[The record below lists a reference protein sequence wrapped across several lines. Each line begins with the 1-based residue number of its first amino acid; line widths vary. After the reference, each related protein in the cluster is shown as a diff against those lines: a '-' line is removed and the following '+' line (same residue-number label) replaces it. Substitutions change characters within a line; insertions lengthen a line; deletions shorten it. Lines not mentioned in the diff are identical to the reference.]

1 MIETSLNMFDAG
13 VLIIVGLSALLSFF
27 RGFVREIMSLGA
39 WAGAALITL
48 YSFQR
53 VSTWIEPQVG
63 SAALAGGLA
72 AIGVFITALIAIS
85 FFIRLLLKFLKT
97 GSDVGVLDN
106 MIGLLFG
113 IARGVLLISIA
124 YFVMSIVV
132 NEKDYPDWVKEAK
145 SRPYVAQSAEYV
157 ARIAPDYLSVLT
169 KKEDE
174 KDADTKPSKAQKKLV
189 KEVEAIEDEVP
200 TIEDL
205 QDRIREENERN

>member
-1 MIETSLNMFDAG
+1 MVETSLNMFDAG
-13 VLIIVGLSALLSFF
+13 VLTIVGLSAILSFF

-124 YFVMSIVV
+124 YFVMTIVV

-157 ARIAPDYLSVLT
+157 ARIAPDYLSALT
-169 KKEDE
+169 QKDGEE
-174 KDADTKPSKAQKKLV
+174 KDAEKPSTLRKKLV
-189 KEVEAIEDEVP
+189 KNAEDIEEATP

-205 QDRIREENERN
+205 QERIREENESR